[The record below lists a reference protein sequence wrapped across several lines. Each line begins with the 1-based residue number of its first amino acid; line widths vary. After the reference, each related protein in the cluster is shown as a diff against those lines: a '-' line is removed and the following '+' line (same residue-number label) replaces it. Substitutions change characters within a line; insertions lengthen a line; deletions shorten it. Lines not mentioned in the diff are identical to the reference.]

1 MQKPDL
7 ISRARAFINTSK
19 GAQVNLWLA
28 YFIYWAGAAAILP
41 YISVYYESVNLKG
54 TQIGQLSS
62 IPFFVSMVSSI
73 LLAFLSDVSKK
84 HKLILRLCAAAM
96 IAVMALY
103 PAARSFLAFLPI
115 VFMYSI
121 INAPFTSIMD
131 QTTLTALENPAD
143 YGKIR
148 VGGSIGWGIMV
159 LVTGFLVD
167 KLNRGYGIIFY
178 ICIIFLVIFLINTIG
193 MPQGHKIEV
202 KPEERPNIK
211 MIGEML
217 RQPGMLPVLLLIA
230 IWGIGESAIGNF
242 LFLHIKS
249 LGGSSTLMGIALSIS
264 LVGEIVAFSI
274 ANKILAKIGPGK
286 MMLLS
291 FLVLFAW
298 LFGLSLIRNPIAIPF
313 FQVFGGAGYAL
324 IQSGSVAFVNERAP
338 KQLGTTAQAIRG
350 GVLSGLGV
358 GTGALISGVIYEASG
373 SVVLFRNMSYLTI
386 AGFALG
392 VVMYLNSRRDK
403 KLTTDKHG

>member
-1 MQKPDL
+1 MSRFQYSNL
-7 ISRARAFINTSK
+7 ISRARSFFNTPK
-19 GAQVNLWLA
+19 GAQINLWLA
-28 YFIYWAGAAAILP
+28 YFIYWAGAAAVLP

-73 LLAFLSDVSKK
+73 ILAFLSDVSKK
-84 HKLILRLCAAAM
+84 HKLILRVCAAGM
-96 IAVMALY
+96 IVVMALF
-103 PAARSFLAFLPI
+103 PTARSFLAFLPI

-148 VGGSIGWGIMV
+148 VGGSIGWGLMV
-159 LVTGFLVD
+159 LATGFLVD
-167 KLNRGYGIIFY
+167 HFYQGYGIIFY
-178 ICIIFLVIFLINTIG
+178 VNIFFLFIFLINTIG
-193 MPQGHKIEV
+193 MPQGHKIDI
-202 KPEERPNIK
+202 KSEERPNLK
-211 MIGEML
+211 MVGEML
-217 RQPGMLPVLLLIA
+217 RQPGMIPVLLMIA
-230 IWGIGESAIGNF
+230 IWGIGESAIGSF

-274 ANKILAKIGPGK
+274 ANKIQAKIGPAR

-298 LFGLSLIRNPIAIPF
+298 LFGLSLIRNPNAIPF

-324 IQSGSVAFVNERAP
+324 IQSGSVAYVNARAP
-338 KQLGTTAQAIRG
+338 KELGTTAQAIRG

-358 GTGALISGVIYEASG
+358 GTGALISGVIYETSG

-386 AGFALG
+386 AGFIIG
-392 VVMYLNSRRDK
+392 VVLYINNQRGRKSNAE
-403 KLTTDKHG
+403 

>member
-1 MQKPDL
+1 VSRFQYSNL
-7 ISRARAFINTSK
+7 ISRARSFFNTPK
-19 GAQVNLWLA
+19 GAQINLWLA
-28 YFIYWAGAAAILP
+28 YFIYWAGAAAVLP

-73 LLAFLSDVSKK
+73 ILAFLSDVSKK
-84 HKLILRLCAAAM
+84 HKLILRVCAAGM
-96 IAVMALY
+96 IVVMALF
-103 PAARSFLAFLPI
+103 PTARSFLAFLPI

-148 VGGSIGWGIMV
+148 VGGSIGWGLMV
-159 LVTGFLVD
+159 LATGFLVD
-167 KLNRGYGIIFY
+167 HFYQGYGIIFY
-178 ICIIFLVIFLINTIG
+178 INIFFLFIFLINTIG
-193 MPQGHKIEV
+193 MPQGHKIDI
-202 KPEERPNIK
+202 KSEERPNLK
-211 MIGEML
+211 MVGEML
-217 RQPGMLPVLLLIA
+217 RQPGMIPVLLMIA
-230 IWGIGESAIGNF
+230 IWGIGESAIGSF

-274 ANKILAKIGPGK
+274 ANKIQAKIGPAR

-298 LFGLSLIRNPIAIPF
+298 LFGLSLIRNPNAIPF

-324 IQSGSVAFVNERAP
+324 IQSGSVAYVNARAP
-338 KQLGTTAQAIRG
+338 KELGTTAQAIRG

-358 GTGALISGVIYEASG
+358 GTGALISGVIYETSG

-386 AGFALG
+386 AGFIIG
-392 VVMYLNSRRDK
+392 VVLYINNQRGRKSNAE
-403 KLTTDKHG
+403 

>member
-1 MQKPDL
+1 MHKPDL
-7 ISRARAFINTSK
+7 ISRARAFINTPK

-73 LLAFLSDVSKK
+73 ILAFLSDVSKK
-84 HKLILRLCAAAM
+84 HKLILRVCAAAM

-115 VFMYSI
+115 VFMYSV

-193 MPQGHKIEV
+193 MPQGHKIAV

-211 MIGEML
+211 MVGEML

-338 KQLGTTAQAIRG
+338 RELGTTAQAIRG

-403 KLTTDKHG
+403 KLTTDEH

>member
-7 ISRARAFINTSK
+7 ISRARAFINTPK

-73 LLAFLSDVSKK
+73 ILAFLSDVSKK
-84 HKLILRLCAAAM
+84 HKLILRVCAAAM
-96 IAVMALY
+96 IAVMALF

-115 VFMYSI
+115 VFMYSV

-193 MPQGHKIEV
+193 MPQGHKIAV

-211 MIGEML
+211 MVGEML

-274 ANKILAKIGPGK
+274 ANKIFAKIGPGK

-338 KQLGTTAQAIRG
+338 RELGTTAQAIRG

-403 KLTTDKHG
+403 KLTTDEH

>member
-7 ISRARAFINTSK
+7 ISRARAFINTPK

-392 VVMYLNSRRDK
+392 VVMYLNSRRARN
-403 KLTTDKHG
+403 

>member
-1 MQKPDL
+1 MSRFQYSNL
-7 ISRARAFINTSK
+7 ISRARSFFNTPK
-19 GAQVNLWLA
+19 GAQINLWLA
-28 YFIYWAGAAAILP
+28 YFIYWAGAAAVLP

-73 LLAFLSDVSKK
+73 ILAFLSDVSKK
-84 HKLILRLCAAAM
+84 HKLILRVCAAGM
-96 IAVMALY
+96 IVVMALF
-103 PAARSFLAFLPI
+103 PTARSFLAFLPI

-148 VGGSIGWGIMV
+148 VGGSIGWGLMV
-159 LVTGFLVD
+159 LATGFLVD
-167 KLNRGYGIIFY
+167 HFYQGYGIIFY
-178 ICIIFLVIFLINTIG
+178 INIFFLFIFLINTIG
-193 MPQGHKIEV
+193 MPQGHKIDI
-202 KPEERPNIK
+202 KSEERPNLK
-211 MIGEML
+211 MVGEML
-217 RQPGMLPVLLLIA
+217 RQPGMIPVLLMIA
-230 IWGIGESAIGNF
+230 IWGIGESAIGSF

-274 ANKILAKIGPGK
+274 ANKIQAKIGPAR

-298 LFGLSLIRNPIAIPF
+298 LFGLSLIRDPNAIPF

-324 IQSGSVAFVNERAP
+324 IQSGSVAYVNARAP
-338 KQLGTTAQAIRG
+338 KELGTTAQAIRG

-358 GTGALISGVIYEASG
+358 GTGALISGVIYETSG

-386 AGFALG
+386 AGFIIG
-392 VVMYLNSRRDK
+392 VVLYINNQRGRKSNAE
-403 KLTTDKHG
+403 

>member
-1 MQKPDL
+1 MHKPDL
-7 ISRARAFINTSK
+7 ISRARAFINTPK

-73 LLAFLSDVSKK
+73 ILAFLSDVSKK
-84 HKLILRLCAAAM
+84 HKLILRVCAAAM
-96 IAVMALY
+96 IAVMALF

-115 VFMYSI
+115 VFMYSV

-193 MPQGHKIEV
+193 MPQGHKIAV

-211 MIGEML
+211 MVGEML

-338 KQLGTTAQAIRG
+338 RELGTTAQAIRG

-386 AGFALG
+386 AGFVLG

-403 KLTTDKHG
+403 KLTTDEH

>member
-202 KPEERPNIK
+202 KTEERPNIK

-392 VVMYLNSRRDK
+392 VVMYLNSRRARN
-403 KLTTDKHG
+403 

>member
-7 ISRARAFINTSK
+7 ISRARAFINTPK

-274 ANKILAKIGPGK
+274 ANKILVKIGPGK

-392 VVMYLNSRRDK
+392 VVMYLNSRRARN
-403 KLTTDKHG
+403 

>member
-1 MQKPDL
+1 MHKPDL
-7 ISRARAFINTSK
+7 ISRARAFINTPK

-73 LLAFLSDVSKK
+73 ILAFLSDVSKK
-84 HKLILRLCAAAM
+84 HKLILRVCAAAM
-96 IAVMALY
+96 IAVMALF

-115 VFMYSI
+115 VFMYSV

-193 MPQGHKIEV
+193 MPQGHKIAV

-211 MIGEML
+211 MVGEML

-338 KQLGTTAQAIRG
+338 RELGTTAQAIRG

-403 KLTTDKHG
+403 KLTTDEH

>member
-7 ISRARAFINTSK
+7 ISRARAFINTPK
-19 GAQVNLWLA
+19 GAQANLWLA

-392 VVMYLNSRRDK
+392 VVMYLNSRRARN
-403 KLTTDKHG
+403 

>member
-7 ISRARAFINTSK
+7 ISRARAFINTPK

-73 LLAFLSDVSKK
+73 ILAFLSDVSKK
-84 HKLILRLCAAAM
+84 HKLILRVCAAAM
-96 IAVMALY
+96 IAVMALF

-115 VFMYSI
+115 VFMYSV

-193 MPQGHKIEV
+193 MPQGHKIAV

-211 MIGEML
+211 MIGDML
-217 RQPGMLPVLLLIA
+217 RQPGMPPVLLLIA

-338 KQLGTTAQAIRG
+338 RELGTTAQAIRG

-373 SVVLFRNMSYLTI
+373 SVVLFRNMSYLI
-386 AGFALG
+386 LAGFALG
-392 VVMYLNSRRDK
+392 VMMYLNSRRDK
-403 KLTTDKHG
+403 KLTTDEHR

>member
-7 ISRARAFINTSK
+7 ISRARAFINTPK

-73 LLAFLSDVSKK
+73 ILAFLSDVSKK
-84 HKLILRLCAAAM
+84 HKLILRVCAAAM
-96 IAVMALY
+96 IAVMALF

-115 VFMYSI
+115 VFMYSV

-193 MPQGHKIEV
+193 MPQGHKIAV

-211 MIGEML
+211 MVGEML

-338 KQLGTTAQAIRG
+338 RELGTTAQAIRG

-386 AGFALG
+386 AGFVLG

-403 KLTTDKHG
+403 KLTTDEH

>member
-7 ISRARAFINTSK
+7 ISRARAFINTPK

-73 LLAFLSDVSKK
+73 ILAFLSDVSKK
-84 HKLILRLCAAAM
+84 HKLILRVCAAAM

-115 VFMYSI
+115 VFMYSV

-193 MPQGHKIEV
+193 MPQGHKIAV

-211 MIGEML
+211 MVGEML

-338 KQLGTTAQAIRG
+338 RELGTTAQAIRG

-403 KLTTDKHG
+403 KLTTDEH

>member
-1 MQKPDL
+1 VSRFQYSNL
-7 ISRARAFINTSK
+7 ISRARSFFNTPK
-19 GAQVNLWLA
+19 GAQINLWLA
-28 YFIYWAGAAAILP
+28 YFIYWAGAAAVLP

-73 LLAFLSDVSKK
+73 ILAFLSDVSKK
-84 HKLILRLCAAAM
+84 HKLILRVCAAGM
-96 IAVMALY
+96 IVVMALF
-103 PAARSFLAFLPI
+103 PTARSFLAFLPI

-148 VGGSIGWGIMV
+148 VGGSIGWGLMV
-159 LVTGFLVD
+159 LATGFLVD
-167 KLNRGYGIIFY
+167 HFYQGYGIIFY
-178 ICIIFLVIFLINTIG
+178 VNIFFLFIFLINTIG
-193 MPQGHKIEV
+193 MPQGHKIDI
-202 KPEERPNIK
+202 KSEERPNLK
-211 MIGEML
+211 MVGEML
-217 RQPGMLPVLLLIA
+217 RQPGMIPVLLMIA
-230 IWGIGESAIGNF
+230 IWGIGESAIGSF

-274 ANKILAKIGPGK
+274 ANKIQAKIGPAR

-298 LFGLSLIRNPIAIPF
+298 LFGLSLIRNPNAIPF

-324 IQSGSVAFVNERAP
+324 IQSGSVAYVNARAP
-338 KQLGTTAQAIRG
+338 KELGTTAQAIRG

-358 GTGALISGVIYEASG
+358 GTGALISGVIYETSG

-386 AGFALG
+386 AGFIIG
-392 VVMYLNSRRDK
+392 VVLYINNQRGRKSNAE
-403 KLTTDKHG
+403 

>member
-7 ISRARAFINTSK
+7 ISRARAFINTPK

-73 LLAFLSDVSKK
+73 ILAFLSDVSKK
-84 HKLILRLCAAAM
+84 HKLILRVCAAAM

-115 VFMYSI
+115 VFMYSV

-193 MPQGHKIEV
+193 MPQGHKIAV

-211 MIGEML
+211 MVGEML

-274 ANKILAKIGPGK
+274 ANKIFAKIGPGK

-338 KQLGTTAQAIRG
+338 RELGTTAQAIRG

-386 AGFALG
+386 AGFVLG

-403 KLTTDKHG
+403 KLTTDEH